1 MSNPRMKLPRVK
13 GWEVQDKKA
22 LAVRGLLAGLI
33 AALIACTLYFFQ
45 VFEGLEYQLY
55 DWNFRSGQRA
65 APPSEVVIVAVDQP
79 SLKRLGAWP
88 WPRAYHAEVLRQ
100 VHKNGAKAIGVDF
113 GFFEPD
119 RRDPINDEELA
130 AATAEAGNV
139 IYPVVMEEIDV
150 DGVKKMVRADPLP
163 GIKKAAAGLGHAHI
177 EQSSDGVVRKLHLAY
192 RTNEGTYWGLNVA
205 VLREYLDLP
214 EDAIRIVRPGV
225 LGVGDIEIPVTQAP
239 ASIQPQEGTV
249 VIDYEMHIAFIGDR
263 ESFEYIPAYKVIAGE
278 VPPNYF
284 AGKIVLYGGQAQ
296 GLFDDHMTPFSLDK
310 TPMPGVEIQA
320 NVIDAILKGR
330 FIRRAPL
337 WLLATATVILAMIV
351 AAMYLYFDSR
361 VALALLVPLIGGT
374 IGAHAFLF
382 RSVGYWVE
390 ISPIVVSLVLSFIF
404 GLMLKMQLVNKA
416 LDEEVLNLS
425 EAAALAEK
433 SGERTIIESFTSAE
447 PTLRDV
453 LGVPAAALLRMDR
466 NKGLLT
472 PTAQYGLTR
481 LNPGHT
487 PKIKLSGDLTGLLVG
502 LEGVTID
509 SLQRHPL
516 GVLVPKAQLSQYHA
530 LIVPLISKGETV
542 GALCLFRPRSNEFRP
557 EEHEL
562 LQAVS
567 SEFGAIWYNAA
578 LYARLT
584 TKSANPLAPFTY
596 QNQERRIQTLNVL
609 SDAVLGEK
617 SLMASIMD
625 SIADGVIVTDVLGTI
640 QILNPKAKEILG
652 LYAESA
658 VGQSAVE
665 FIRRF
670 EDVPYDVMR
679 DRFKKI
685 VDRGETFSSEIKL
698 SMPTTRFYTL
708 QLGPVRSREGL
719 VQGIVA
725 VLSDIT
731 QLKEMDQMKT
741 DLMSMV
747 THEIRTPLATVRG
760 FAQILLKGG
769 IGNDKSTEFLEI
781 INRQS
786 NRLVNLVNDFLDI
799 TRIESG
805 RQVVTKGPVDLDK
818 LIQNAVADLR
828 PLADEK
834 TITLQYVAPST
845 AVPEIFG
852 DRNLI
857 EQVLINLL
865 SNAIKYS
872 PKGAWARISASQLS
886 GLVQVSVQDNGLG
899 IPKEA
904 VPRLFEKFYRVRCD
918 DRKDIIGTGLGLS
931 LVKQIIEV
939 HGGTIKVE
947 SEHGQGSTFTF
958 TLPVLTPGMKETTTT
973 TADVLESVTAVT
985 N

>member
-1 MSNPRMKLPRVK
+1 M
-13 GWEVQDKKA
+13 QDNKA
-22 LAVRGLLAGLI
+22 LAVRGLLAGAI

-55 DWNFRSGQRA
+55 DWNFRTGQQQD
-65 APPSEVVIVAVDQP
+65 APAEIVIVAVDQP

-88 WPRAYHAEVLRQ
+88 WPRAYHAEVVRQ
-100 VHKNGAKAIGVDF
+100 VHRSGAKAIGVDF

-119 RRDPINDEELA
+119 RRDPMNDEELA

-139 IYPVVMEEIDV
+139 IYPVVMEEIT
-150 DGVKKMVRADPLP
+150 VKGAKQMIRADPLP
-163 GIKKAAAGLGHAHI
+163 GIKQAAAGLGHAHI
-177 EQSSDGVVRKLHLAY
+177 EQSSDGIVRKLHLAY
-192 RTNEGTYWGLNVA
+192 RTHEGTFWGLSLA
-205 VLREYLDLP
+205 VLSEYLDLP
-214 EDAIRIVRPGV
+214 NDGIRIVRPGV
-225 LGVGDIEIPVTQAP
+225 LGVGDIEVPVTEAP
-239 ASIQPQEGTV
+239 ISVQPQEGTV
-249 VIDYEMHIAFIGDR
+249 VIDYEIHIAYLGDR
-263 ESFEYIPAYKVIAGE
+263 ESFDYIPAHEVIEGR

-284 AGKIVLYGGQAQ
+284 AGKMVLYGGKAA

-320 NVIDAILKGR
+320 NVIDAILKER

-337 WLLATATVILAMIV
+337 WLLAMVTLALAMAV
-351 AAMYLYFDSR
+351 AAMYLYFDTR
-361 VALALLVPLIGGT
+361 VALALLVPLIGSTVGM
-374 IGAHAFLF
+374 HSYLF
-382 RSVGYWVE
+382 RSLGLWIE

-416 LDEEVLNLS
+416 LDAEVLNLS

-433 SGERTIIESFTSAE
+433 SGEKTIIASFTSAE

-453 LGVPAAALLRMDR
+453 LGIPAAALLKMERD
-466 NKGLLT
+466 KGVLI

-481 LNPGHT
+481 LNPHNRPT
-487 PKIKLSGDLTGLLVG
+487 IKVTGDLTGLLIG
-502 LEGVTID
+502 LDGVMVD
-509 SLQRHPL
+509 NLANHPL
-516 GVLVPKAQLSQYHA
+516 SALVPKAQLSMYHA

-542 GALCLFRPRSNEFRP
+542 GALCLFRARAEEFRT

-584 TKSANPLAPFTY
+584 EKSTNPLASFTY
-596 QNQERRIQTLNVL
+596 KNQERRIQTLNVL
-609 SDAVLGEK
+609 SDAVLSEK
-617 SLMASIMD
+617 SLMGSIMD

-640 QILNPKAKEILG
+640 QILNPKPKEILG

-670 EDVPYDVMR
+670 EDVPHELMHE
-679 DRFKKI
+679 RFKKI
-685 VDRGETFSSEIKL
+685 VERGETFSSDIKL

-769 IGNDKSTEFLEI
+769 IGNDKSSEFLEI

-786 NRLVNLVNDFLDI
+786 NRLVNLINDFLDI

-834 TITLQYVAPST
+834 TITIQYVAPSGPI
-845 AVPEIFG
+845 PEIFG

-872 PKGAWARISASQLS
+872 PKGAWARIAVSQLS
-886 GLVQVSVQDNGLG
+886 GLLSVSVQDNGLG
-899 IPKEA
+899 IPKDA

-947 SEHGQGSTFTF
+947 SEHGQGSTFTL
-958 TLPVLTPGMKETTTT
+958 TLPVLTEGMQATKSA